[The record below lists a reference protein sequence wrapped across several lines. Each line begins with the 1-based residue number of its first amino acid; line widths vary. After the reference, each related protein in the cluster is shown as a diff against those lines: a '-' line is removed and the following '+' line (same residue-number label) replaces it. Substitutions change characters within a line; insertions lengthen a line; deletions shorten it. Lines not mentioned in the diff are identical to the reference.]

1 MTTTQISQ
9 AMPCHLSESMLRSSG
24 DVSDEDSNALRH
36 RRVSEAP
43 VKATLERFMDS
54 RPRLRRPEP
63 PLLPITAEI
72 ARWMPPNKIFS
83 VAAVHKAVKSR
94 AELGRPSHE
103 VGKARRTSIT
113 RAQPARS
120 SATE

>member
-1 MTTTQISQ
+1 
-9 AMPCHLSESMLRSSG
+9 
-24 DVSDEDSNALRH
+24 
-36 RRVSEAP
+36 
-43 VKATLERFMDS
+43 VKAASERFIDS
-54 RPRLRRPEP
+54 LPRLQRPEA
-63 PLLPITAEI
+63 PLLPTTAEMS
-72 ARWMPPNKIFS
+72 RRMPPIKIFS

-113 RAQPARS
+113 LAQPARS